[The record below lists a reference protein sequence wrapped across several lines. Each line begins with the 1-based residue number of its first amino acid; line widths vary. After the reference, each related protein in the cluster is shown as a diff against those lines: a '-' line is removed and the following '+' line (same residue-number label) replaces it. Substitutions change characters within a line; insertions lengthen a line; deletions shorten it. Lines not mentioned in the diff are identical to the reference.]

1 MSFPVHTEKLNL
13 VTAFAAEEN
22 DEKNYEA
29 SLLRERKHE
38 YTASIPSQF
47 FKIGSWQS
55 HRYEL
60 TALMNLAIPT
70 LAIQLGSVLPGFLIA
85 SYIGRS
91 FEVEYLDGFTL
102 ASLTVNLFVL
112 SLLQGLYSA
121 SDTLSPQAYGA
132 GNMSEVGYLAIRGF
146 AASMLIVLPIA
157 LLLIFYMKNILVYVG
172 EDVESVTHAWRWYQ
186 IDAIAIPFYSLYQVT
201 MKFLSAQNQMTP
213 LVVCSILST
222 CIVLPISLWFFGGV
236 FGFLG
241 TAIAM
246 VIYQVFQSISL
257 LVYLW
262 WFSPHDPETW
272 PGFRQ
277 GWTHAIQWKPFI
289 YYMVQSRPMFSSIIL
304 CIYASI
310 VLRS

>member
-1 MSFPVHTEKLNL
+1 MSFAVHTEKLNL
-13 VTAFAAEEN
+13 VSALAAEEN
-22 DEKNYEA
+22 DEKNFEA
-29 SLLRERKHE
+29 SLKEDE
-38 YTASIPSQF
+38 SASLLLAQS

-60 TALMNLAIPT
+60 TALMKLAIPT

-132 GNMSEVGYLAIRGF
+132 GNMKEVGYLAIRGF

-157 LLLIFYMKNILVYVG
+157 LLLIFYMKPVLIYVG
-172 EDVESVTHAWRWYQ
+172 EDIESATHAWRWYQ
-186 IDAIAIPFYSLYQVT
+186 IDSIAIPFYSLYQVS
-201 MKFLSAQNQMTP
+201 MKFLSAQNRMTP
-213 LVVCSILST
+213 LVVCSMLST
-222 CIVLPISLWFFGGV
+222 CIVLPVSLWFFGGI

-246 VIYQVFQSISL
+246 VIYQVFQSSSL

-262 WFSPHDPETW
+262 WFCPHDPDTW
-272 PGFRQ
+272 PGFRE
-277 GWTHAIQWKPFI
+277 GWKHAIQWKPFI
-289 YYMVQSRPMFSSIIL
+289 HYMVKSCLIFLSTR
-304 CIYASI
+304 
-310 VLRS
+310 R

>member
-1 MSFPVHTEKLNL
+1 MSFPLHTEKLNL
-13 VTAFAAEEN
+13 VSALAAEEN

-29 SLLRERKHE
+29 SLLHERKE
-38 YTASIPSQF
+38 ESTPLSPPF
-47 FKIGSWQS
+47 LKIGSWQS

-60 TALMNLAIPT
+60 IALMNLAIPT
-70 LAIQLGSVLPGFLIA
+70 LTIQLGSVLPGFLIA

-112 SLLQGLYSA
+112 SLLQGLYLA

-157 LLLIFYMKNILVYVG
+157 LVLIFYMKPILIYVG
-172 EDVESVTHAWRWYQ
+172 EDIESATHAWRWYQ

-201 MKFLSAQNQMTP
+201 MKFLSAQKQMTP

-222 CIVLPISLWFFGGV
+222 CIVLPIALWFFGGV

-246 VIYQVFQSISL
+246 VIYQVFQSTSL

-262 WFSPHDPETW
+262 WFCPHDRETW
-272 PGFRQ
+272 PGLRQ
-277 GWTHAIQWKPFI
+277 GWKRALQWKPFI
-289 YYMVQSRPMFSSIIL
+289 YYMVHSCLIFAPTNVCVFL
-304 CIYASI
+304 F
-310 VLRS
+310 L